1 MKPEYQLLMT
11 VGGFI
16 ITVYGFYNVLRA
28 KSIEQ
33 ATKINSLDLRL
44 GFLEQQT
51 KDHTRR
57 LDDHDKQNQA
67 LVAMTEQIKNL
78 TEDVKELKIM
88 IEKKVAIKVIKT
100 MAQAALGVI
109 GSSALLTEV
118 NWVVVASTVGLAGL
132 TCILMNLSELK
143 ED

>member
-11 VGGFI
+11 VVGFA

-28 KSIEQ
+28 KGIEQ
-33 ATKINSLDLRL
+33 ATKINSLELRL

-51 KDHTRR
+51 INHARR

-88 IEKKVAIKVIKT
+88 VEKK
-100 MAQAALGVI
+100 G
-109 GSSALLTEV
+109 
-118 NWVVVASTVGLAGL
+118 N
-132 TCILMNLSELK
+132 
-143 ED
+143 